1 MKKHKTTYKSL
12 ILLLENDEMQTNMQ
26 GNFKENQLNLKLT
39 LI

>member
-1 MKKHKTTYKSL
+1 MKKHKTMYKSL
-12 ILLLENDEMQTNMQ
+12 ILLLENYEMQINMQ